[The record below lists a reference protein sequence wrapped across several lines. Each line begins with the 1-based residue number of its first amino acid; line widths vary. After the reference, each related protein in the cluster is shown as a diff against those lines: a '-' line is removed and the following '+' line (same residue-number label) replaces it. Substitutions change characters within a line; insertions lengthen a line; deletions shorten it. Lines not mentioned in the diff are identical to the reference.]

1 MSGVTV
7 GFLNWMTERR
17 AVAKTGEANC
27 GEGRD
32 NEINLECVEF
42 ELFTGS
48 QKEISH
54 SFISQIFTKH
64 VQVPGVQQLIR
75 QIKFLL

>member
-32 NEINLECVEF
+32 NEINVLNLNC
-42 ELFTGS
+42 S
-48 QKEISH
+48 QDLRRRSLIH
-54 SFISQIFTKH
+54 SFHKY
-64 VQVPGVQQLIR
+64 
-75 QIKFLL
+75 LLSMYRCQGCSS